1 MRPCCRGRDAALWRK
16 RMNRR
21 FTRREA
27 VGTLALGIGMVAAGD
42 WSHAASPP
50 VKVKACLSPGSIGVR
65 AGGRQLIDLAIKHRF
80 DAVEPP
86 AAYLAGLND
95 ADLAAV
101 REEMKRANLAW
112 GAAGLPVDF
121 RGEEAKFAADLERLA
136 PVSAALRRAGVDRVG
151 TWLSPSHGQLS
162 YEENL
167 KRHAER
173 LRKVA
178 MVLKENGQRLGLEYV
193 GTPTLR
199 ENRKHTFIYNM
210 KGTQEL
216 IEQIGTGNVG
226 FVLDSWHWWTAG
238 ENEADLLSVKAEQ
251 IVSADLN
258 DAPKGIPV
266 ERQIDGQRELP
277 CATGVIP
284 VATFVGALAK
294 LGYDG
299 PARAEPFNK
308 PLNDMEDDAACAA
321 SIAALRKALAS
332 VG

>member
-1 MRPCCRGRDAALWRK
+1 
-16 RMNRR
+16 MNTRL
-21 FTRREA
+21 TRRQA
-27 VGTLALGIGMVAAGD
+27 IGTLALGIGVMAGGSWSNAAG
-42 WSHAASPP
+42 AP

-65 AGGRQLIDLAIKHRF
+65 AGGRQLIDLALEHRF

-86 AAYLAGLND
+86 AGYLAGLSD
-95 ADLAAV
+95 GDLKAL
-101 REEMKRANLAW
+101 REEMKQANLHW

-121 RGEEAKFAADLERLA
+121 RGQDAKFDADLEKLA
-136 PVSAALRRAGVDRVG
+136 PISAALRRADVDRVG

-162 YEENL
+162 YEENF
-167 KRHAER
+167 KRHADR

-178 MVLKENGQRLGLEYV
+178 LVLKANGQRLGLEYV

-199 ENRKHTFIYNM
+199 ENRKHTFVYNM
-210 KGTQEL
+210 KGTRQL
-216 IEQIGTGNVG
+216 IEAIGTGNVG
-226 FVLDSWHWWTAG
+226 FILDSWHWWTAG
-238 ENEADLLSVKAEQ
+238 ENESDLMSVKAEQ
-251 IVSADLN
+251 IVSVDLN

-308 PLNDMEDDAACAA
+308 PLNDMDDDAACAA

-332 VG
+332 VA

>member
-1 MRPCCRGRDAALWRK
+1 MSTG
-16 RMNRR
+16 M
-21 FTRREA
+21 TRRQA
-27 VGTLALGIGMVAAGD
+27 IGTLALGIGVMAVNNWSNAA
-42 WSHAASPP
+42 AAP

-65 AGGRQLIDLAIKHRF
+65 AGGRQLIDLALKHRF

-86 AAYLAGLND
+86 AGYLAGLSD
-95 ADLAAV
+95 ADLTALQQ
-101 REEMKRANLAW
+101 EMKQANLAW

-121 RGEEAKFAADLERLA
+121 RGEDAKFEADLEKLA
-136 PVSAALRRAGVDRVG
+136 PASAALRRAGVNRVG
-151 TWLSPSHGQLS
+151 TWLSPSHAQLA

-178 MVLKENGQRLGLEYV
+178 LVLKANGQRLGLEYV

-199 ENRKHTFIYNM
+199 ENRKNTFIYNM
-210 KGTQEL
+210 KGTRQL
-216 IEQIGTGNVG
+216 IERIGTGNVG

-238 ENEADLLSVKAEQ
+238 ENEADLLSVKAEE

-258 DAPKGIPV
+258 DAPAGIPV
-266 ERQIDGQRELP
+266 ERQIDGRRELP

-284 VATFVGALAK
+284 VATFVGALASV
-294 LGYDG
+294 GYDG

-308 PLNDMEDDAACAA
+308 VLNDMEDDAACAA
-321 SIAALRKALAS
+321 SIAALRKALATAK
-332 VG
+332 

>member
-1 MRPCCRGRDAALWRK
+1 MTMRL
-16 RMNRR
+16 
-21 FTRREA
+21 TRRQA
-27 VGTLALGIGMVAAGD
+27 IGILALGTGVMAGGNWSAAVVP
-42 WSHAASPP
+42 SP
-50 VKVKACLSPGSIGVR
+50 VRVKACLSPGSIGVR
-65 AGGRQLIDLAIKHRF
+65 AGGRQLIDLALKHRF
-80 DAVEPP
+80 DAVEPQ
-86 AAYLAGLND
+86 AGYLATLND
-95 ADLAAV
+95 NDLAAL

-121 RGEEAKFAADLERLA
+121 RGEDAKFEADLERLA
-136 PVSAALRRAGVDRVG
+136 PVCATLRRAGVDRVG

-162 YEENL
+162 YEENFD
-167 KRHAER
+167 RHADR

-178 MVLKENGQRLGLEYV
+178 SVLKDGGQRLGLEYV

-210 KGTQEL
+210 HGTRQL
-216 IEQIGTGNVG
+216 IERIGTGNVG

-238 ENEADLLSVKAEQ
+238 EGERDLLSVKAEQ
-251 IVSADLN
+251 IVSVDLN

-284 VATFVGALAK
+284 VAAFVAALAK

-308 PLNDMEDDAACAA
+308 PLNDMDDDDACAA
-321 SIAALRKALAS
+321 SIAALRKVLATAPA
-332 VG
+332 